1 MTREQCVQKAKDIMI
16 NKNTETIIDI
26 RDNYTYNMGHIK
38 NAINIPYY
46 KLLGNYSRYLNKNQK
61 YYLYCDYGTQ
71 SNEISN
77 RLNQFGYNTESIKGG
92 YLEYINKYQNKLQ

>member
-1 MTREQCVQKAKDIMI
+1 MVNI
-16 NKNTETIIDI
+16 NQIKVGDAIIDI
-26 RDNYTYNMGHIK
+26 RDNYTYNIGHIK

-46 KLLGNYSRYLNKNQK
+46 KLLGNYSRYLNKNEK

-77 RLNQFGYNTESIKGG
+77 RLNQFGYNTESIEGG
-92 YLEYINKYQNKLQ
+92 YLEYINKYQNGLQ